1 MQCKYGSAQV
11 VPEVCTSAITQA
23 GSFTH
28 SSKESYF
35 EDLLVFLA
43 DRTEPV
49 LSCPGGVLAA
59 GLAHPHLAP
68 PAQYTAL

>member
-1 MQCKYGSAQV
+1 M
-11 VPEVCTSAITQA
+11 
-23 GSFTH
+23 
-28 SSKESYF
+28 

-43 DRTEPV
+43 DRAEPV
-49 LSCPGGVLAA
+49 LSSPGGVLAA